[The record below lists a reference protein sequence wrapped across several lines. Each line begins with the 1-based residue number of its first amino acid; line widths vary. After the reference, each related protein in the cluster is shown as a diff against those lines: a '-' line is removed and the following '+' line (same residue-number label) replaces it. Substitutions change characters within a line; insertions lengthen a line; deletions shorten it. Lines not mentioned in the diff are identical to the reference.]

1 MLRIAVISI
10 FLLYS
15 LCCFAQTDE
24 RVSVI
29 EFVQVIDNQMEETVF
44 YYENNWKQ
52 LREVAL
58 SRGYIESYQLVEL
71 PYSDEL
77 PAHFMLLTNFENQAQ
92 YDLAEKNFGELIK
105 ERGDLKLLNEKKPN
119 EFKKNIISQVSIK
132 NY

>member
-1 MLRIAVISI
+1 MLRTAVLVI

-15 LCCFAQTDE
+15 LCCFSQRDE

-29 EFVQVIDNQMEETVF
+29 EFVQVIDNQIEETVF

-58 SRGYIESYQLVEL
+58 ARGYIESYQLVEI
-71 PYSDEL
+71 PYSEEL

-105 ERGDLKLLNEKKPN
+105 ERGDLKLLNEKEPN